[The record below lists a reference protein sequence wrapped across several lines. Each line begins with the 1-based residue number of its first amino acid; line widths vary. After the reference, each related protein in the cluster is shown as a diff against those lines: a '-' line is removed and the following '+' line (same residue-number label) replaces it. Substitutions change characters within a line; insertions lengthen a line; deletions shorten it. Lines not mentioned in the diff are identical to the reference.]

1 MNEEH
6 GSVPPVQFKLEVDYI
21 TYECE
26 TCAHGGQFHDSACKM
41 KAVTRTANWADVPGV
56 QLRGGSTYEI
66 VKALR

>member
-1 MNEEH
+1 MTEERS
-6 GSVPPVQFKLEVDYI
+6 SVAPVQFKLEVDYI

-41 KAVTRTANWADVPGV
+41 KAVTRTANWVDVTGI

-66 VKALR
+66 VNVKR